1 MEIYI
6 GGSSQGK
13 LEYVLAKKDYGK
25 ESVIEGALLNPLTD
39 SGGYKIINHFNE
51 FVRNY
56 VDKPEVIDN
65 FIRQLIEKREDI
77 IIISDQIGCGIVPV
91 DKAEREWRELH
102 GRVMCQIVACA
113 GHVERIICGIGQ
125 VIK

>member
-6 GGSSQGK
+6 GGRSQGK
-13 LEYVLAKKDYGK
+13 LEYVLAKKGYGN
-25 ESVIEGALLNPLTD
+25 EDVAEGVLLNPLKD
-39 SGGYKIINHFNE
+39 NRGYKIINHFHE

-56 VDKPEVIDN
+56 ADKPEIINN
-65 FIRQLIEKREDI
+65 FTDMLIGKRKDI
-77 IIISDQIGCGIVPV
+77 IIISDQVGCGVVPL

-102 GRVMCQIVACA
+102 GRVMCHLVQNAV
-113 GHVERIICGIGQ
+113 HVEKIIFGIGQ

>member
-1 MEIYI
+1 MEVYI

-13 LEYVLAKKDYGK
+13 LEYVLAKKEYPK
-25 ESVIEGALLNPLTD
+25 ETVTEGARLNPLSD
-39 SGGYKIINHFNE
+39 NGNYKIINHFHE

-56 VDKPEVIDN
+56 ADKPEIIDN
-65 FIRQLIEKREDI
+65 FVKQLIEKRKDI
-77 IIISDQIGCGIVPV
+77 IIISDQAGGGIVPA

-102 GRVMCQIVACA
+102 GRVMCQLAACA